1 MSETTV
7 HCDGRIAI
15 TVEPREMRMSHW
27 LYAPLVVDQQR
38 QQVLLD
44 LSDSV
49 WDLIGTAQE
58 TVSGIDLLLRKYPG
72 DRASVTVS
80 IDLDGGVIRV
90 GERLI
95 ESAHLLAALD
105 SALD

>member
-1 MSETTV
+1 M
-7 HCDGRIAI
+7 
-15 TVEPREMRMSHW
+15 
-27 LYAPLVVDQQR
+27 
-38 QQVLLD
+38 LLD
-44 LSDSV
+44 LTDSL

-90 GERLI
+90 GARLI
-95 ESAHLLAALD
+95 EPAHLLATLD